1 MEIVEPRLSDLES
14 KEKEYSE
21 GSLWD
26 KIAKY
31 SKAAGC
37 SVVYAALLLFYAAH
51 DEKIPRKTN
60 MIIYGALGYFISPL
74 DLIPDITPIVGY
86 ADDMAGLLLAL
97 GVVSMYITDDVKKT
111 GSVTA
116 VILHCLFYNSVCF
129 FTHNP
134 SFNLRCSIFCLTYI
148 NIIFYIAAILCLQSY
163 EIFIK

>member
-1 MEIVEPRLSDLES
+1 MEIVEPKLSDLES

-37 SVVYAALLLFYAAH
+37 SVVYAALLLFYAAQ
-51 DEKIPRKTN
+51 DEKIPMKTR

-97 GVVSMYITDDVKKT
+97 GVVSMYITDDVKKQAKSKLSDWF
-111 GSVTA
+111 GDGCGA
-116 VILHCLFYNSVCF
+116 EQIED
-129 FTHNP
+129 
-134 SFNLRCSIFCLTYI
+134 ID
-148 NIIFYIAAILCLQSY
+148 AK
-163 EIFIK
+163 IKG

>member
-1 MEIVEPRLSDLES
+1 MEIVEPKLSDLES

-37 SVVYAALLLFYAAH
+37 SVVYAALLLFYAAQ
-51 DEKIPRKTN
+51 DEKIPRKTK

-74 DLIPDITPIVGY
+74 DLIPDITPFVGY

-97 GVVSMYITDDVKKT
+97 GVVSMYITDDVKKQAKSKLSDWF
-111 GSVTA
+111 GDGCSAEQIEA
-116 VILHCLFYNSVCF
+116 VD
-129 FTHNP
+129 
-134 SFNLRCSIFCLTYI
+134 
-148 NIIFYIAAILCLQSY
+148 AK
-163 EIFIK
+163 IKG